1 MREAMPL
8 TAALFDELGQ
18 VFGAGRMVA
27 LVARSQHLRRE
38 HARIVATQGQA
49 VADRWLAREQ
59 DKGGWFG
66 AVESGRQVGVLG
78 VEGRA

>member
-8 TAALFDELGQ
+8 TAELVDELRQ
-18 VFGAGRMVA
+18 VFGAGRIVA
-27 LVARSQHLRRE
+27 LIAHSQHLRRE

-49 VADRWLAREQ
+49 VADRWLAGQQ

-66 AVESGRQVGVLG
+66 AVEGGRQVGVLTVG
-78 VEGRA
+78 GRP